1 MIRADMSRF
10 RAAVALAALLLPAVA
25 FAGPAEI
32 RLLAPAAGAA
42 LRGGETAAIS
52 WDADSLP
59 PGAEEWEAF
68 LSIDGGRHYAIRIT
82 PHLDVDIH
90 RATWTVPNITAR
102 DARLLLR
109 VGDERRESAIEV
121 PASFTIEARFGVAPV
136 WPAAASSASPGEEA
150 RQGDGGVTAWVAGDR
165 DGKRSHLVTA
175 RVPQTVHDATIRRQ
189 RAGGDHVATLTRAPL
204 AAPPAPSP
212 LVLPLTHPRPDRT
225 AHTPAPPDVLLS
237 SSRLNI

>member
-1 MIRADMSRF
+1 MSRF
-10 RAAVALAALLLPAVA
+10 RPAIALAALLFPAVA
-25 FAGPAEI
+25 LAGPEKI
-32 RLLAPAAGAA
+32 RLIAPAAGTS
-42 LRGGETAAIS
+42 LRGGETAAIA
-52 WDADSLP
+52 WEADSLP

-68 LSIDGGRHYAIRIT
+68 LSIDGGRHYPIRIT
-82 PHLDVDIH
+82 PHLDIDLH

-102 DARLLLR
+102 DVRVLLR

-121 PASFTIEARFGVAPV
+121 PASFAIDAQLGFAPI
-136 WPAAASSASPGEEA
+136 WPAAATSASPGEEA

-165 DGKRSHLVTA
+165 QGKRSHLVTA
-175 RVPQTVHDATIRRQ
+175 RAPQTVRDATLRRQ
-189 RAGGDHVATLTRAPL
+189 HAAGDPVATLTRAPL

-212 LVLPLTHPRPDRT
+212 LILHLTHPRPHET